1 MPWCPK
7 CKNEYV
13 EGTKECADCK
23 AALVETLEE
32 KKAIIFGEEEQM
44 KKLKEF
50 LGYSKLSGVSVEF
63 NESDN
68 TYEVLVK
75 EEDEKQ
81 AKKLARVF
89 LQEEEKRKAEA
100 EKENGSLEENESA
113 KGEAVEQAEAEENSG
128 SDSIGAAEKS
138 AGSETETSGSES
150 PAGNVMRHTGVY
162 QNSAAKA
169 EDNKSSAF
177 TLLLVGGAGLLVII
191 LCLLGIIDLNLNET
205 SKYMVYGV
213 MGALFILFLV
223 MGFVSLRSSKIFA
236 QKAQKEDSLTEEIRK
251 WCLADLSAEK
261 VDALFAE
268 ETETLSEEMK
278 YFRRAELMKKL
289 INEKFLNLDEAYLE
303 HFVDEIYPEIFEKD
317 E

>member
-1 MPWCPK
+1 MEVLKMPWCPN

-23 AALVETLEE
+23 VALVETLEE
-32 KKAIIFGEEEQM
+32 KKAIIFGEEKQM
-44 KKLKEF
+44 EKLKEF
-50 LGYSKLSGVSVEF
+50 LEYSKLSGVSVEL
-63 NESDN
+63 NESDD
-68 TYEVLVK
+68 TFEVFVK
-75 EEDEKQ
+75 EEDEKK

-89 LQEEEKRKAEA
+89 LQEEEKRKAES
-100 EKENGSLEENESA
+100 EKEN
-113 KGEAVEQAEAEENSG
+113 KGTEDEAVEPANAEENRGLGNNDEEKNDG
-128 SDSIGAAEKS
+128 SVTEAD
-138 AGSETETSGSES
+138 GSEN
-150 PAGNVMRHTGVY
+150 PAENVMRYTGVY

-191 LCLLGIIDLNLNET
+191 LCMFGIIDLNLNET

-223 MGFVSLRSSKIFA
+223 MGVVSLRSSRIFA

-251 WCLADLSAEK
+251 WCLSDLSAEK
-261 VDALFAE
+261 IDALYAE
-268 ETETLSEEMK
+268 EAERLSEEMK
-278 YFRRAELMKKL
+278 YFRRTELMKKR
-289 INEKFLNLDEAYLE
+289 ISEKFLNLDEAYLE
-303 HFVDEIYPEIFEKD
+303 HFIDEIYPEIFEKG